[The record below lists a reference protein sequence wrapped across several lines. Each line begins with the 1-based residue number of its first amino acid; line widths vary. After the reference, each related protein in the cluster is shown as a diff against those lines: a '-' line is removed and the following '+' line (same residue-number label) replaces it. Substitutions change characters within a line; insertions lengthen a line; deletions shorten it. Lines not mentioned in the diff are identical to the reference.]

1 MNATIRD
8 TAPGAGNGMDD
19 NGLQPR
25 ADFAPAHRTHV
36 FKQLLKREFWEHKGG
51 FFWAPMVAG
60 AIFLLL
66 AMMGIGVGEVAKS
79 RIPDHAE
86 VNLDGGSYRIN
97 GFDLGVLSDKMSPAD
112 LQELGRGLDVA
123 LFMSASWP
131 LIVLAFVVFFYCLGA
146 LYDERKDRSV
156 LFWKSLPVS
165 DRDTVLSKVISA
177 AVVAPLLAL
186 VAAVLTML
194 GFLLIASIVVLL
206 HGGNPITLLW
216 GPANPLRLA
225 AQLLATLPV
234 YAMWALP
241 AIGWL
246 LLCSAW
252 ARSKPFLW
260 AVMIPLFASIFVT
273 WFGLM
278 QLFNLDASWFWKHIP
293 GRLLFSVV
301 PGSDLFYR
309 GDAFELVA
317 DGSPDHI
324 EQLLSIPVA
333 YGAFLRPDMWIGAIA
348 GVAMIFGAIRLRRWR
363 DEG

>member
-8 TAPGAGNGMDD
+8 DAPGDD
-19 NGLQPR
+19 FRPH

-36 FKQLLKREFWEHKGG
+36 LKQLLTREFWEHKGG

-60 AIFLLL
+60 GIFLLL
-66 AMMGIGVGEVAKS
+66 AMMGIGVGEMAKS
-79 RIPDHAE
+79 RIPDHAQIST
-86 VNLDGGSYRIN
+86 DHGSFKIN
-97 GFDLGVLSDKMSPAD
+97 GLDLGAVTENMSPED
-112 LQELGRGLDVA
+112 MRELGQGVDVA
-123 LFMSASWP
+123 LFMATSWP

-165 DRDTVLSKVISA
+165 DRDTVLSKVASA
-177 AVVAPLLAL
+177 AVVAPLLAV
-186 VAAVLTML
+186 VAGVITMF
-194 GFLLIASIVVLL
+194 GFLLIASVVVLL
-206 HGGNPITLLW
+206 HGGNPATLLW
-216 GPANPLRLA
+216 GAGHPFRMA

-234 YAMWALP
+234 YAVWALP

-260 AVMIPLFASIFVT
+260 AVMIPLFVSIFVS
-273 WFGLM
+273 WFDLM
-278 QLFNLDASWFWKHIP
+278 ALFDLDSGWFWKHVF
-293 GRLLFSVV
+293 GRALFSVV

-309 GDAFELVA
+309 GEGFELMA
-317 DGSPDHI
+317 DGSPDDI
-324 EQLLSIPVA
+324 QTLLSIPVA
-333 YGAFLRPDMWIGAIA
+333 YGAFLRAEMWVGAVA
-348 GVAMIFGAIRLRRWR
+348 GIAMIFGAIRLRRWR